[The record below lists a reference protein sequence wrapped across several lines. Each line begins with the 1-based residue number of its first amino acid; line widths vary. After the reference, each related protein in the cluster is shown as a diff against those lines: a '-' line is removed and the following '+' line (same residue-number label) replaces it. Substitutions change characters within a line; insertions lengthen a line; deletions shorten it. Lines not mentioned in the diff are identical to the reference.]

1 MIQMPQLISQ
11 KRTQNGLF
19 ARIFRSAQTPAL
31 GGALRIAPGVRV
43 SLHAE
48 GHAEGHEEG
57 LTLFDTHTGQVFT
70 CDRVGARIWTSL
82 ALGRSI
88 DSIAGEISIAY
99 GVERERALRDAEAF
113 VGALSTHGL
122 VTRRVR

>member
-1 MIQMPQLISQ
+1 MPQLLSQ
-11 KRTQNGLF
+11 KRTQTGLF
-19 ARIFRSAQTPAL
+19 ARIFRSAQAPP
-31 GGALRIAPGVRV
+31 GGALRIAPGIRA
-43 SLHAE
+43 SP
-48 GHAEGHEEG
+48 HEDG

-82 ALGRSI
+82 ASGRSI
-88 DSIAGEISIAY
+88 DAISGEIAMAY

-113 VGALSTHGL
+113 IGALSTHGL